1 VPRQAEN
8 YAEVHQ
14 DVICTSDD
22 GDAFQLPEPST
33 MSNLNQMTKDSAFTS
48 RQLFLNDIPA
58 LMQLESYQWDS
69 TQAVR
74 PEIIQAR
81 LQAHPEL
88 CVGTFCAH
96 TGAALTSLFM
106 KPVARM
112 QMQNVR
118 SWKECVLP
126 GGSGMPK
133 SPSRSLFG
141 ISLTSISAQ
150 AVGALE
156 AYIWPRMVE
165 AGWEDI
171 YLGSPMPGLRL
182 ALRQDPL
189 LSASGY
195 AHAKRRNLPRDAQ
208 LRYYHQKGLRDIV
221 AVLPDYFPHA
231 DALDYGVLLRGSLR
245 DITSCALGR

>member
-1 VPRQAEN
+1 MEN
-8 YAEVHQ
+8 FKSHAQ
-14 DVICTSDD
+14 K
-22 GDAFQLPEPST
+22 Q
-33 MSNLNQMTKDSAFTS
+33 SAFTS
-48 RQLFLNDIPA
+48 RQLCLDDIPA
-58 LMQLESYQWDS
+58 LMQLELCQWDS
-69 TQAVR
+69 TQAVS
-74 PEIIQAR
+74 PEILRSR

-88 CVGTFCAH
+88 CVGTFCRR

-106 KPVARM
+106 QPVARA

-126 GGSGMPK
+126 GSTGITK
-133 SPSRSLFG
+133 YPSRSLFG
-141 ISLTSISAQ
+141 ISLTSIDAQ
-150 AVGALE
+150 AVRALE

-182 ALRQDPL
+182 ALGQDPL

-231 DALDYGVLLRGSLR
+231 DALDYGVLLRGNLR
-245 DITSCALGR
+245 DITTCALGR